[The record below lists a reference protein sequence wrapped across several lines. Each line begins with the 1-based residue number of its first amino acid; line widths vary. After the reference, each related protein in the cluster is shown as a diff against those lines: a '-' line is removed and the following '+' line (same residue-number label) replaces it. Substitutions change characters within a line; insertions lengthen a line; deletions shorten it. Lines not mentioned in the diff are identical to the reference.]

1 MKRNNEGG
9 CACVQTGDM
18 LEISISFPQFF
29 CDSKTVLKKNG
40 VRNKNRGILLY
51 IIWAIHIWILVI
63 FKHRDFV
70 LKFK

>member
-29 CDSKTVLKKNG
+29 CDPKTVLKKNG
-40 VRNKNRGILLY
+40 VQNKKQRD
-51 IIWAIHIWILVI
+51 IIIYNMGYSHMDFGDFQTQRFC
-63 FKHRDFV
+63 FKI
-70 LKFK
+70 